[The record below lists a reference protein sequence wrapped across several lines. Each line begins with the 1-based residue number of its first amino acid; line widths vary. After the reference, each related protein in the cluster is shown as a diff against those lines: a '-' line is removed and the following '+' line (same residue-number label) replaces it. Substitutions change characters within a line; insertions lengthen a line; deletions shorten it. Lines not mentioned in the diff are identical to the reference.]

1 MQGTSRPIPNLRSLS
16 ERIKE
21 RIFARWR
28 EFLYTTM
35 LSPQLRQ
42 RIYSLWTS
50 FWSSGMTNPITSIE
64 QITYLL
70 FLQRLELL
78 DKEKVS
84 QTQLATR
91 QASTSANQPDNRLQF
106 RGFD

>member
-1 MQGTSRPIPNLRSLS
+1 
-16 ERIKE
+16 
-21 RIFARWR
+21 
-28 EFLYTTM
+28 
-35 LSPQLRQ
+35 
-42 RIYSLWTS
+42 
-50 FWSSGMTNPITSIE
+50 MTNPITSIE